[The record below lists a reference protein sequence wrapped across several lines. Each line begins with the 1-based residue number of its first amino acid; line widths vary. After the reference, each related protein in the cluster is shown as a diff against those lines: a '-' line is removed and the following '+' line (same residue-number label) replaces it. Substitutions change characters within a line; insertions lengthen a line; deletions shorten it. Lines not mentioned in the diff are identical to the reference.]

1 MLNQLRTGATLLVL
15 FTLLTGLAYPLAIT
29 GIAGTVM
36 PYQAKGS
43 LIDRGGKVIGSALI
57 GQNFASGRYFWPRP
71 SATADAPYNAGASS
85 GTNLGTTSDKLK
97 QAVKAEIDRLHKAG
111 ITGKIPADAA
121 TSSGS
126 GLDPHI
132 SPAYALAQ
140 VVRVAKARNLP
151 AEQVKALVDTHTEE
165 RLIGVIGEPRVN
177 VLELNIALDSL
188 TPQQ

>member
-29 GIAGTVM
+29 GIARTVM

-57 GQNFASGRYFWPRP
+57 GQNFTSGRYFWPRP

-97 QAVKAEIDRLHKAG
+97 QAVKAEIDRLHKTG

-126 GLDPHI
+126 GLDQHI

-151 AEQVKALVDTHTEE
+151 AEQVKALVDTHIEE
-165 RLIGVIGEPRVN
+165 RLIGVI